1 MQEHWIYLQP
11 CFNKIQNLLFKKKK
25 KSPQKQCRIISL
37 QKHYHTI
44 QTEMSMLNK
53 IWTLQRY

>member
-25 KSPQKQCRIISL
+25 KP
-37 QKHYHTI
+37 
-44 QTEMSMLNK
+44 TETMLDNLITK
-53 IWTLQRY
+53 TLSHHPN